1 MSSLEEM
8 RTAMD
13 VLVRRLAPGLPG
25 SDLGEVFDHLIWLT
39 DDNGVD
45 LTTVCLEWLRG
56 DDLRRVQA
64 ALAVSEVFLF
74 RTRLELAD
82 NLLPL
87 ADRWPE
93 VAERVREILAAWDD
107 QHG

>member
-1 MSSLEEM
+1 MTSLDEM

-13 VLVRRLAPGLPG
+13 VLVRRLAPGLSG
-25 SDLGEVFDHLIWLT
+25 ADLGEVFDHLIWLT

-64 ALAVSEVFLF
+64 ALSVSEVFLF
-74 RTRLELAD
+74 RTRQELAD
-82 NLLPL
+82 NLGPL
-87 ADRWPE
+87 AERWPE
-93 VAERVREILAAWDD
+93 VAGRVREILTAWDE

>member
-1 MSSLEEM
+1 MSSLDEM

-13 VLVRRLAPGLPG
+13 VLVRRLAPGLSG

-45 LTTVCLEWLRG
+45 LTAVCREWLRG

-64 ALAVSEVFLF
+64 ALSVSEVFLF
-74 RTRLELAD
+74 GTRRELAD

-87 ADRWPE
+87 AERWPE
-93 VAERVREILAAWDD
+93 VADRVAEILAAWDD
-107 QHG
+107 QH